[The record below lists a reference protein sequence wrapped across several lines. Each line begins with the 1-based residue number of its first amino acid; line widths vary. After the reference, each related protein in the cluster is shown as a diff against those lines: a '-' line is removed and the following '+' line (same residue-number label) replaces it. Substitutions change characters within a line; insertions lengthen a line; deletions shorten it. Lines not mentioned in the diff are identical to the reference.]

1 MSASRMHQNLRCL
14 LLLPFFDNF
23 FILLCE
29 WLRYIQTCEL
39 EIQIDN
45 LFREKKLFAVLYSNS
60 EMLLQ
65 SDGNNSLKPD
75 LVSFLSFSIANLS
88 ITPFVCSHPKVDD
101 LASEKK
107 LTFALRVQ
115 SVNDGSR
122 QFLANLSDLRN
133 LFRGRPLYR
142 FDGSKVRKKISFSFF
157 ADTGN
162 IVQP

>member
-88 ITPFVCSHPKVDD
+88 ITPFVCSQPKVDD

-107 LTFALRVQ
+107 
-115 SVNDGSR
+115 
-122 QFLANLSDLRN
+122 
-133 LFRGRPLYR
+133 
-142 FDGSKVRKKISFSFF
+142 
-157 ADTGN
+157 
-162 IVQP
+162 